1 MLLSITEWDHSIL
14 QSMMQIQKDFWNAFF
29 MTITH
34 LGDKGLFWIILSII
48 LMFPKKTRRTGIC
61 MAFALIGSVL
71 VNNVILKHLIAR
83 ERPFNTFDD
92 IVCLIKDAKTT
103 VTDFSFPSGHTGASF
118 CAAVCIFIREKK
130 RFGIPAMV
138 LAALIAF
145 SRIYICVHYPTDVFA
160 GLIDGLL
167 IGIIVCLIDKKVN
180 FQEKF
185 ENLFGK
191 IFGKKKKESK

>member
-1 MLLSITEWDHSIL
+1 MIQAIYEWDHSIL
-14 QSMMQIQKDFWNAFF
+14 QAMMEIWQTAAHSFLKPFF

-61 MAFALIGSVL
+61 CAFALIGSVL
-71 VNNVILKHLIAR
+71 VNNAILKNLIAR
-83 ERPFNTFDD
+83 PRPFNYFGD
-92 IVCLIKDAKTT
+92 IECLIVDAVNK

-118 CAAVCIFIREKK
+118 CAAICIFLREKK
-130 RFGIPAMV
+130 RFGIPAML

-145 SRIYICVHYPTDVFA
+145 SRIYICVHYPSDVIG
-160 GLIDGLL
+160 GLITGTL
-167 IGIIVCLIDKKVN
+167 IGVVVYLIDKKVN

-185 ENLFGK
+185 EKLFS
-191 IFGKKKKESK
+191 KKKAK